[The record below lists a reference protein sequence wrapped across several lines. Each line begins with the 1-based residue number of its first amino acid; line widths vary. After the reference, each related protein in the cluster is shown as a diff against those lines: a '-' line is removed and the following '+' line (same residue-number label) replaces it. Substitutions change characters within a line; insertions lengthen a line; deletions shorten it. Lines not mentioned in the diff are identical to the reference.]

1 MDVRGP
7 AGPDRVMAVPQNVSG
22 VDALV
27 GLRDVAAAR
36 DVIGGRLHRT
46 PVAGSAWLGNQVGA
60 RVTLKLELFQRT
72 GSFKPRG
79 VLNRLASLT
88 PDERA
93 RGVISLSAGNHA
105 QAVAWGASAMGV
117 RSTIV
122 MPATAVRTKV
132 DATRGYGGEVIQTDG
147 DLLATTQQLQ
157 RERDLVLVHPFD
169 DPRIIAGAGT
179 VGLEIVEDVPDVDTV
194 VVGCGGGGL
203 ISGVAVAVRGRRP
216 SARVIGVEPTGAN
229 AMTLSLASGEP
240 VRLPSVS
247 TIADGLAAPFAG
259 AHTLA
264 HVRSLVE
271 RIVEVSDAEIVT
283 AMRVLMERCKIL
295 SEPAGS
301 AATAALLSGR
311 IDVRA
316 GEHVVVIVSG
326 GNVDLDRL
334 KQLL

>member
-1 MDVRGP
+1 MP
-7 AGPDRVMAVPQNVSG
+7 TPLKSSG
-22 VDALV
+22 VEALV
-27 GLRDVAAAR
+27 TLSDIAVAR
-36 DVIGGRLHRT
+36 DVIAGRLHRT
-46 PVAGSAWLGNQVGA
+46 PVTRSAWLSDRVGA

-79 VLNRLASLT
+79 VLNTLATLA

-132 DATRGYGGEVIQTDG
+132 DATRGYGGEVVQTDG

-179 VGLEIVEDVPDVDTV
+179 VGLEIAEDVPDVDTV

-203 ISGVAVAVRGRRP
+203 ISGVAAAVRAVRP
-216 SARVIGVEPTGAN
+216 GARVIGVEPAGAN
-229 AMTLSLASGEP
+229 AMTLSLAKGEP
-240 VRLPSVS
+240 VRLASIS

-271 RIVEVSDAEIVT
+271 RVVEVSDAEIVA
-283 AMRVLMERCKIL
+283 AMRALMERCKIVP
-295 SEPAGS
+295 EPAGS

-316 GEHVVVIVSG
+316 GEQVVVIVSG